1 MKKTAFLT
9 TFLILLISAGVSAAP
24 RDIERHWTGNAV
36 NTLLS
41 HGVVDPY
48 PDGRF
53 KPDKAITKE
62 EAAAVFANIVKDLEN
77 GADVIEG
84 QDVYFW
90 DVPPERWTY
99 PAISYLARN
108 NMILPNE
115 DGSFWPEAPISR
127 EELAYM
133 IHSYMKIKE
142 PWWEPLAEFSDI
154 DSSFAKEAIQ
164 TVCTQGVMSG
174 YPDGTFRPGDAVPRG
189 EAMAILYSITGWDV
203 EPVQRTLPV
212 SNTISVP
219 YISQLNPVY
228 AVVGCEGTSLL
239 MGLKGKGYA
248 QDVSL
253 REFLDAMPKHSSN
266 PAKGFVGS
274 PYKADPTK
282 KTRTTIYPAVLAE
295 YASAYGNVSDFSGS
309 SPLEIQAEIL
319 AGNPVVIYATMRWE
333 KPFYRWDDIEGQSMR
348 LLSNNHAV
356 LLCGYDS
363 ETNYYYVA
371 DPYNDKNTSAEY
383 RYWISAD
390 IVDPIYRERY
400 HSIVVE

>member
-1 MKKTAFLT
+1 MKKSAVLI
-9 TFLILLISAGVSAAP
+9 TFLIMLITTGVYAAP

-41 HGVVDPY
+41 HGVIDPY

-77 GADVIEG
+77 GADVVQG
-84 QDVYFW
+84 QDFSFW

-108 NMILPNE
+108 NMIIPNE

-154 DSSFAKEAIQ
+154 DASFAKEAIK

-174 YPDGTFRPGDAVPRG
+174 YSDGTFRPGDAVGRG
-189 EAMAILYSITGWDV
+189 EAMAILYSITGWPV
-203 EPVQRTLPV
+203 EPVQRVLPV
-212 SNTISVP
+212 SNTITVP

-228 AVVGCEGTSLL
+228 AVVGCEATSLL

-253 REFLDAMPKHSSN
+253 RTFLDGMPKHPSN

-295 YASAYGNVSDFSGS
+295 YASAYGNVSNFSGS
-309 SPLEIQAEIL
+309 SPIEIQAELL

-333 KPFYRWDDIEGQSMR
+333 KPFYRWYNIEGQSMR

-390 IVDPIYRERY
+390 TVDPIYRERY
-400 HSIVVE
+400 HAIVVE